1 MSIAIA
7 YRDAKGGV
15 CIYYPNP
22 KDRRRGETQEAW
34 IERSTARAIPSD
46 ATEVTM
52 VDPDTLPKDRAQ
64 RHKWTLK
71 DGRVVVSDD

>member
-22 KDRRRGETQEAW
+22 KDRQKGETEADW
-34 IERSTARAIPSD
+34 ITRSMSRGIPSD
-46 ATEVTM
+46 AADVTM
-52 VDPDTLPKDRAQ
+52 IDPDALPKDRAQ
-64 RHKWTLK
+64 RDKWTLK
-71 DGRVVVSDD
+71 DGRVVVLP